1 MGTVGGMTE
10 TPFPTQVVDP
20 ETFRSIM
27 SAFPSGVTVVTTL
40 DSAGAP
46 VGVTCSAACSVSQE
60 PPLLL
65 VCLHRAS
72 SVLAALV
79 ERGGFVVNFLRDNS
93 AETSALFASRTGD
106 RFASV
111 PWEAQPRSGLP
122 WLPWDT
128 VAHAECQVVR
138 TVEAGD
144 HVVVLGA
151 ITQGAAHEARGPL
164 LYWRRRYGTWPA
176 EEDTMAVALT
186 HATEG

>member
-1 MGTVGGMTE
+1 MDELEV
-10 TPFPTQVVDP
+10 PDRVVDP

-27 SAFPSGVTVVTTL
+27 SAFPSGVTVVTTV
-40 DSAGAP
+40 DADNRP
-46 VGVTCSAACSVSQE
+46 VGVTCSATCSVSQD

-72 SVLAALV
+72 SVLTALL
-79 ERGGFVVNFLRDNS
+79 ERGGFVVNFLRDNR
-93 AETSALFASRTGD
+93 ENTSALFASRAGD

-111 PWEAQPRSGLP
+111 PWEASPRSGLP
-122 WLPWDT
+122 WLPMDT
-128 VAHAECQVVR
+128 IAHAECRVAH

-144 HVVVLGA
+144 HLVVLGA
-151 ITQGAAHEARGPL
+151 IVHGAAHEARAPL
-164 LYWRRRYGTWPA
+164 MYWRRSYGSWPA